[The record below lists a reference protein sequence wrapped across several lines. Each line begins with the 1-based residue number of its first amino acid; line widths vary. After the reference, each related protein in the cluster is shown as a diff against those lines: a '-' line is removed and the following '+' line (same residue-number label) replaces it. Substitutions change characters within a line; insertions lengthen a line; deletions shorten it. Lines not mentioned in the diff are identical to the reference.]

1 MTTITRHICFIIL
14 CLTLSA
20 LTVMWFDVYTA
31 QKKNDIKP
39 VVINIAHTDYVSMV
53 TGRDVEWDIK
63 EKR

>member
-1 MTTITRHICFIIL
+1 MY
-14 CLTLSA
+14 
-20 LTVMWFDVYTA
+20 FDLWTA
-31 QKKNDIKP
+31 QQKNDIKP